1 MEEKKCTRDRT
12 RRLLVMPIIGQYDE
26 EETEHFLSQQRY
38 GKKGSATSGVGEIN
52 GLYLRARIK
61 FTPHHKKL

>member
-1 MEEKKCTRDRT
+1 
-12 RRLLVMPIIGQYDE
+12 MPIIGQYDE